1 MFYKPFIKLLYS
13 RKFLLALAYVAVAVI
28 QGEPEGIAEAI
39 RNAVLVL
46 MATIA
51 YEDAARA

>member
-1 MFYKPFIKLLYS
+1 MFYKPFVSLLYS
-13 RKFLLALAYVAVAVI
+13 RKFLLALAYVTVAVI

-51 YEDAARA
+51 WEDAAKS